1 MAAAT
6 DSTLVSGLKYK
17 GREGQW
23 AWILHRVA
31 GLGVLL
37 FLVLHIFDI
46 FLIGFGRAT
55 FEDLLFLYHSPL
67 GRLFEVFLIFG
78 VLFHAINGLRII
90 ILDFWPD
97 LMEHQQRL
105 VWLTVIVFLVIFL
118 PVAALT
124 LMPIFTGGA

>member
-6 DSTLVSGLKYK
+6 DSALISGLKYK

-37 FLVLHIFDI
+37 FVLLHVFDI

-55 FEDLLFLYHSPL
+55 FEDLLFLYHSPI
-67 GRLFEVFLIFG
+67 GRFLEVFLIFG
-78 VLFHAINGLRII
+78 VLFHALNGLRII

-97 LMEHQQRL
+97 LMKYQQRL
-105 VWLTVIVFLVIFL
+105 VWATVVVFLIIFL
-118 PVAALT
+118 PMAVITLT
-124 LMPIFTGGA
+124 PIFTGGA